1 MEACGC
7 ECLTYRSRCASYHTA
22 DLYSWKCVST
32 SGENPS
38 WLTLYRCFPYHAF
51 LRQTDRQSHCLENA
65 NLKKRKK
72 SSTACCHALVL
83 SCMIYEIGGF
93 TWLLLCVCAQGQMEL
108 MHVLPYI
115 YIIPVCSQVAPLL
128 LLVLSSLT
136 NMIHHA
142 MQSNSS
148 KNNPSLSCTG

>member
-1 MEACGC
+1 MWVSDLSLQVCFIPHSRPVFMKVCQHVWREPV
-7 ECLTYRSRCASYHTA
+7 LTDIIQVFSLPCI
-22 DLYSWKCVST
+22 
-32 SGENPS
+32 P
-38 WLTLYRCFPYHAF
+38 
-51 LRQTDRQSHCLENA
+51 QTDRQTESLSGKCKF
-65 NLKKRKK
+65 KKKN

-93 TWLLLCVCAQGQMEL
+93 TWLLLYVCAQGQMEL